1 MKIRMP
7 GRGLVR
13 TAALL
18 AMVLPAAAGLLG
30 GAVAEAAPVGNS
42 TFMWSGDPGEGG
54 DDQARW
60 YASTDGDV
68 FGATASADHG
78 SISVTI
84 NRPGDPWTLDLA
96 APAGQELAVGDYA
109 DAVRFPET
117 GPRPAVP
124 SVFANGYRGGC
135 ATLTGGFGIKKLEWG
150 PGRTVKELQVY
161 YNQDCDDRN
170 VLHGELNITAT
181 PVPPRL
187 ALSLTIAADG
197 KVASSTGRATLHGTV
212 TCSKPVRFSV
222 TGTSVQQLQ
231 HTTTNGIV
239 YSPEIAC
246 VPGRSMPWTGESRD
260 LNGVAF
266 VKGKLSV
273 DAVIRAYDP
282 DGSRVV
288 EAKQTKL
295 VTLTK
300 S

>member
-1 MKIRMP
+1 MP

-84 NRPGDPWTLDLA
+84 NRSGDPWTFDLA

-135 ATLTGGFGIKKLEWG
+135 ASLTGAFGIKKLEWG
-150 PGRTVKELQVY
+150 PGRTVKELHVY

-181 PVPPRL
+181 PVPARL
-187 ALSLTIAADG
+187 ALNLAIAADG
-197 KVASSTGRATLHGTV
+197 TATTPTARATVHGTV
-212 TCSKPVRFSV
+212 TCSKPVTLYIS
-222 TGTSVQQLQ
+222 GTAVQQLK
-231 HTTTNGIV
+231 HTTTSGIV
-239 YSPEIAC
+239 GSIEVAC
-246 VPGRSMPWTGESRD
+246 TPGKQVPWKATAWTLGD
-260 LNGVAF
+260 TPVPF
-266 VKGKLSV
+266 VKGTVAL
-273 DAVIRAYDP
+273 DLATRAYDP
-282 DGSRVV
+282 DGGKVV
-288 EAKQTKL
+288 TATKTKL
-295 VTLTK
+295 VTLAK